1 MILKNVIETE
11 NKITQTKALM
21 KFDFK
26 KFLPHLIAVGS
37 FLAITLVYFS
47 PILSGKQ
54 VRQQDIAQWTG
65 ASKEISDFRAKYHTE
80 PLWTNSMFGGMP
92 AYQISVE
99 YPANLIKYVN
109 DVLFL
114 WLPAPACYIFLML
127 LGFYLLLISLKVDYR
142 LAIAGAIA
150 FAFSSYHFVIIIAGH
165 NSKAHAIS
173 LIPLVFA
180 GLLMIFRGRYLLGG
194 AISAV
199 ALAMEIYA
207 NHLQITYYLFI
218 AILVLIICEAIKAI
232 KDKLFLNFIKSSVT
246 LGVAALLAVLP
257 NITNLWATYEYGKY
271 STRSQSELTEKKG
284 SSGLDK
290 DYALEYSYGVSETFT
305 LLIPRFKGGAS
316 GEELGTS
323 SATYKALK
331 ENNVPEQQARGFI
344 ANVPLYFGDM
354 RSTAGPPYA
363 GAIIV
368 FLFVLGLFVVKG
380 EIKWW
385 LVGATLLSIML
396 AWGHNFLPLT
406 NIFFD
411 HFPGYNKFRAV
422 SMILIVAEFC
432 IPLLGILA
440 FKKITDGS
448 MKSDDSMKY
457 LKWSIYIV
465 GGFCLIFGLLPG
477 LFSDFTAKADESLK
491 DYPWLLSAIRDD
503 RANAVRVDAWLSLIF
518 ILATAGLIWAFV
530 KKKIKDVSNVFFI
543 LSMLV
548 LIDMWHVAKRYLN
561 EDSFVKKSK
570 AEQPFQPT
578 QADLQI
584 QQDPDPDY
592 RVMNTTVSTF
602 NDASTSYYHKSI
614 GGYHGAKLK
623 RYQELIENQI
633 SKNNQ
638 SVMNMLN
645 TKYFIFEP
653 KQGEPPVAQLN
664 SGACGSVWF
673 VKEIKLVAN
682 ADSEI
687 NALSKFDP
695 KQTVFIDERFKDY
708 MNGFNAN
715 YDSTGTIKLLS
726 YLPNDLNYESKS
738 NTEQFAVFSEIYYD
752 KGWNAYVDGKLMP
765 HIRVNY
771 VLRGMRIPAGD
782 HKIEFKFEPT
792 VYATGEKISL
802 ASSALLILIF
812 AGVVFLEIKKKENS

>member
-1 MILKNVIETE
+1 
-11 NKITQTKALM
+11 M

-26 KFLPHLIAVGS
+26 KVLPHLIAIGS

-47 PILSGKQ
+47 PLLSGKQ
-54 VRQQDIAQWTG
+54 VQQHDIMQWTG
-65 ASKEISDFRAKYHTE
+65 MSKEVSDFRAKYHTE
-80 PLWTNSMFGGMP
+80 PLWTGSMFSGMP
-92 AYQISVE
+92 AYQISVA

-109 DVLFL
+109 DILFL

-127 LGFYLLLISLKVDYR
+127 LGFYLLLVSLKIDYR
-142 LAIAGAIA
+142 LSIAGAIG
-150 FAFSSYHFVIIIAGH
+150 FAFSSYHFVIIVAGH

-180 GLLMIFRGRYLLGG
+180 GILMVFRGRYLLGG
-194 AISAV
+194 VIATV

-218 AILVLIICEAIKAI
+218 AILVLIICELIKALTE
-232 KDKLFLNFIKSSVT
+232 KSFPNFIKSSVT
-246 LGVAALLAVLP
+246 LGVVALLAILP
-257 NITNLWATYEYGKY
+257 NITSLWATYEYGKY
-271 STRSQSELTEKKG
+271 STRSQSELTEKKI
-284 SSGLDK
+284 STGLDK
-290 DYALEYSYGVSETFT
+290 DYALEYSYGISETFT

-331 ENNVPEQQARGFI
+331 NNNVPEQQARGFI

-363 GAIIV
+363 GAIMF

-385 LVGATLLSIML
+385 LAGATILSVML
-396 AWGHNFLPLT
+396 AWGQNFLFLT

-411 HFPGYNKFRAV
+411 HFPEYNKFRAV
-422 SMILIVAEFC
+422 SMILTVAEFC

-440 FKKITDGS
+440 FKKMIDGS
-448 MKSDDSMKY
+448 LKKDDAMKY
-457 LKWSIYIV
+457 LKWTFCIV
-465 GGFCLIFGLLPG
+465 GGFCLVFVLLPG
-477 LFSDFTAKADESLK
+477 MFSDFIAKADESLK
-491 DYPWLLSAIRDD
+491 DYSWLLIAIRDD
-503 RANAVRVDAWLSLIF
+503 RANAVRMDALRSLFFVFAAAVLIWASLNNKIKQLSNVYF
-518 ILATAGLIWAFV
+518 ILA
-530 KKKIKDVSNVFFI
+530 
-543 LSMLV
+543 MLA
-548 LIDMWHVAKRYLN
+548 LIDQWPIAKRYLN
-561 EDSFVKKSK
+561 DNTFVKKSK

-602 NDASTSYYHKSI
+602 NDASTSYFHKSI

-623 RYQELIENQI
+623 RYQELVENQI

-653 KQGEPPVAQLN
+653 KQGEAPVAQLN
-664 SGACGSVWF
+664 PGACGSVWF
-673 VKEIKLVAN
+673 VKEFKMVAN

-715 YDSTGTIKLLS
+715 YDSTSTIRLVS
-726 YLPNDLNYESKS
+726 YLPNDLIYESKS
-738 NTEQFAVFSEIYYD
+738 STEQFAVYSEIYYD
-752 KGWNAYVDGKLMP
+752 KGWNAYVDGKRTP

-771 VLRGMRIPAGD
+771 VLRGMRVPAGN

-812 AGVVFLEIKKKENS
+812 AGVVFLEIKKSTG